1 MFASIYFICSDS
13 DHSDINFHGTFHHR
27 REVEDFLYDQMLRDR
42 PTDESTRLY
51 GWAIHSVRE
60 ELPVGKY
67 LSVAA
72 PPSRSATTGGTPY
85 RRGEDRWFHIYRYLP
100 NDVDRT
106 LYISVSKDLEQPS
119 GLVDF
124 HYVGESY
131 EEAVDAGPNCYNSLN
146 GDVTNYAQ
154 VYNVILPHA

>member
-1 MFASIYFICSDS
+1 MSSSIYFICSDS
-13 DHSDINFHGTFHHR
+13 DHSDINFHGTFHSR
-27 REVEDFLYDQMLRDR
+27 REVEEFLYEQILRDR

-67 LSVAA
+67 LTVAA
-72 PPSRSATTGGTPY
+72 TPN
-85 RRGEDRWFHIYRYLP
+85 RRGATRWFHIYRYLP

-106 LYISVSKDLEQPS
+106 IYISVSKDLDQPS

-124 HYVGESY
+124 HYIGESY

-154 VYNVILPHA
+154 VYNVVLPHVG